1 MDRSRQSRKAV
12 VFGAGNIGRGFLGQ
26 LLYDSGF
33 ETVFIDVDGNAVDCL
48 NRAGCYEITITAAGA
63 CETRRI
69 GGVRAVNAN
78 DPIICARELAEADIA
93 ATAVG
98 VNALPA
104 IAETLAAGIRERM
117 RMRPEP
123 LNIILCENKIGA
135 DRYMEGLVKEHLS
148 AEETAFFDTNIGL
161 LEASVERMV
170 TSAAAPAQPGTLT
183 RITAEDFNTLPVD
196 AANIKGTLPPIAG
209 VEPFAPFDFYIFR
222 KIYMHNMSH
231 AMTAYL
237 GYLRGHHLLCD
248 AAADPLIRVA
258 ALRAL
263 GETAGALEAEFGP
276 AAAGLGAYA
285 ANLMTRYENRLL
297 GDTVLRVGRDTRRK
311 LSPSDRLTGAL
322 SYITAHGGE
331 GLYISLAIAAALK
344 FAPVDDTASAEVART
359 AAQKGAQAALEQY
372 TGITDKTAS
381 ARIARLYEMLGEAPL
396 ASILDAM
403 QSGLV

>member
-1 MDRSRQSRKAV
+1 M
-12 VFGAGNIGRGFLGQ
+12 
-26 LLYDSGF
+26 
-33 ETVFIDVDGNAVDCL
+33 E
-48 NRAGCYEITITAAGA
+48 A
-63 CETRRI
+63 CQ
-69 GGVRAVNAN
+69 
-78 DPIICARELAEADIA
+78 
-93 ATAVG
+93 
-98 VNALPA
+98 
-104 IAETLAAGIRERM
+104 
-117 RMRPEP
+117 
-123 LNIILCENKIGA
+123 
-135 DRYMEGLVKEHLS
+135 EHLS
-148 AEETAFFDTNIGL
+148 AEETAFFDAKTAS
-161 LEASVERMV
+161 EASVERMV

-276 AAAGLGAYA
+276 AAAGMGAYA

-297 GDTVLRVGRDTRRK
+297 GDTVLRVGRARKQVVTFGPSHRRAV
-311 LSPSDRLTGAL
+311 LYHRAWRR
-322 SYITAHGGE
+322 
-331 GLYISLAIAAALK
+331 GLYISAIAAAL

-359 AAQKGAQAALEQY
+359 AAQRRPGGA
-372 TGITDKTAS
+372 
-381 ARIARLYEMLGEAPL
+381 
-396 ASILDAM
+396 
-403 QSGLV
+403 